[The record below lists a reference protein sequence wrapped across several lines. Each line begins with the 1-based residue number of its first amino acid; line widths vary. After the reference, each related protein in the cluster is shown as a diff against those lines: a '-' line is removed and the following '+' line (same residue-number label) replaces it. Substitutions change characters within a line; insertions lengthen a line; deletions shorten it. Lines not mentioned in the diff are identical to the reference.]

1 MKKKSSE
8 PHKNLCIQTTDDF
21 HSSKWVQYWKYPP
34 VGQQNLEFFFHETIK
49 KYLNNLINLGLY
61 FKLTSNTVTVLYF

>member
-21 HSSKWVQYWKYPP
+21 HSPKGVQYWKYPP
-34 VGQQNLEFFFHETIK
+34 VGLQNLEFFLHETIK
-49 KYLNNLINLGLY
+49 KV
-61 FKLTSNTVTVLYF
+61 FK